1 MPQEL
6 IKQYHWSPHS
16 AGDTRV
22 MHTEQPEAEPETM
35 THNDVV
41 PGTSLAMLQSSSEID
56 R

>member
-1 MPQEL
+1 
-6 IKQYHWSPHS
+6 
-16 AGDTRV
+16 

-56 R
+56 REKKKKQSMILTKIGEQTQHI